1 MPEDYS
7 LEDFYLG
14 RSRPV
19 NLELQQ
25 IMVQLDFIEQTGHG
39 VPLIVSKYGRN
50 VFDITENFITVTLP
64 LNASSKPQ
72 TAEITDISLTNT
84 QKAIIRLITEN
95 NTITIAELAKK
106 IKVSVTAINNAI
118 RGLKDGGILT
128 RTGARKNGIW
138 IVIKRNS

>member
-1 MPEDYS
+1 M
-7 LEDFYLG
+7 
-14 RSRPV
+14 
-19 NLELQQ
+19 
-25 IMVQLDFIEQTGHG
+25 I
-39 VPLIVSKYGRN
+39 
-50 VFDITENFITVTLP
+50 
-64 LNASSKPQ
+64 
-72 TAEITDISLTNT
+72 TNT

-106 IKVSVTAINNAI
+106 IKVNVTAINNAI